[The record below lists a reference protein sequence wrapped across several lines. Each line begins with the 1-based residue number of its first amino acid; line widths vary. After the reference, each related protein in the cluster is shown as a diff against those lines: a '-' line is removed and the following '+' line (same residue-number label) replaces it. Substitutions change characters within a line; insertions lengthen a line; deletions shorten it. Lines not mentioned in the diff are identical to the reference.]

1 MKVLETEREDTHNE
15 ISDPNNT
22 VLQKR
27 IAQMNYLESENQN
40 LQMENED
47 LSTTLKINKDI
58 IQSLLTGDRK
68 FDAQF
73 EYAFA

>member
-27 IAQMNYLESENQN
+27 IAQNNYLESENQN

-58 IQSLLTGDRK
+58 I
-68 FDAQF
+68 
-73 EYAFA
+73 